1 MTIAIGLSV
10 ATPAFAD
17 EPQKSPDF
25 AHAGSPATGLPAGD
39 SQAFRQRMMDWSAAP
54 ATKPVSAP
62 AIAPKVEA
70 PRSRSSDLPRLSS
83 RFGLRNDP
91 LRGGYARHAGVDIPA
106 PLGTPVLASAD
117 GEVRYAGSAGGY
129 GNMIEIAHPNGI
141 RTRYAH
147 LSRILVGERAM
158 VRQGQVIA
166 LMGSTGRS
174 TGSHLHFEM
183 RANGAAIDPL
193 PHLGDEHV
201 WDDLSKRPA
210 LRITPMEPF
219 VSAFARAREANG
231 RAEGD
236 DQGARP

>member
-1 MTIAIGLSV
+1 MLRPKALLHVFCLV
-10 ATPAFAD
+10 AVSAAAASGGASAMAEKPPKSAD
-17 EPQKSPDF
+17 NAE
-25 AHAGSPATGLPAGD
+25 AGLPLGD
-39 SQAFRQRMMDWSAAP
+39 GSAFRERMMQWSAAP
-54 ATKPVSAP
+54 APAPESQPVLVRSVP
-62 AIAPKVEA
+62 A
-70 PRSRSSDLPRLSS
+70 DLPRLSS
-83 RFGLRNDP
+83 RFGLRSDP
-91 LRGGYARHAGVDIPA
+91 LRGGHARHAGVDIPA

-129 GNMIEIAHPNGI
+129 GNMIEIEHPGGI

-193 PHLGDEHV
+193 PHLGDDV
-201 WDDLSKRPA
+201 PQRPMM
-210 LRITPMEPF
+210 RIAPAEPF
-219 VSAFARAREANG
+219 VSAFARARQASAQPELVEKG
-231 RAEGD
+231 V
-236 DQGARP
+236 RP